1 MFYLTGR
8 TLVEDAKSNVPKEIF
23 EKLSATVKD
32 IMVNIDI
39 ETANKQIDNVNKRIK
54 AKKQPTKF

>member
-32 IMVNIDI
+32 IMVNIDK
-39 ETANKQIDNVNKRIK
+39 ETANKQIGNVNKRIK